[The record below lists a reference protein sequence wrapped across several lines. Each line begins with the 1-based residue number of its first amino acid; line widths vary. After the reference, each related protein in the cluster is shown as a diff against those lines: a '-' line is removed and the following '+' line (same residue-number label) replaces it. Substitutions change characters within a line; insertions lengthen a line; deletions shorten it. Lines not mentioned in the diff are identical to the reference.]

1 MNTQYATTRRPCKK
15 ISRTRGRQGR
25 NYLVSRQPGGHR
37 RDDDVFSGH
46 VLELYGVGGD
56 GADFDEAV
64 VLDKYVVTV

>member
-1 MNTQYATTRRPCKK
+1 M
-15 ISRTRGRQGR
+15 
-25 NYLVSRQPGGHR
+25 VSRQPGGHR

-46 VLELYGVGGD
+46 VLELDGVGGN

>member
-1 MNTQYATTRRPCKK
+1 M
-15 ISRTRGRQGR
+15 
-25 NYLVSRQPGGHR
+25 VSRQPGGHGR
-37 RDDDVFSGH
+37 YDDVFSGH